1 MDGGANCAPIPPTL
15 NATLRKVDNPLAVIH
30 HSPVSESMTFDLSA
44 RLAERRAAHLYRQRP
59 LLETPQQ
66 PEVVVDGQRLL
77 AFCSNDYLGLA
88 SHPEVIAAMQQGAAK
103 WGVGGG
109 ASHLVIGHSTPHHQ
123 LEEALAEFTGR
134 PRALLFSTG
143 YMANLAAVTALVG
156 QGDTVLQDRL
166 NHASLLDA
174 GLLSGARFSRY
185 LHNDAESLGKRLEKA
200 SGNTLVVTDGV
211 FSMDGDLADLPAICA
226 TAKQRGAWVMVDD
239 AHGFGPLGAT
249 GGGIVEHFGLGMDDV
264 PVLVGTLGKA
274 FGTAGAFVAGSE
286 ELIETLIQFARP
298 YIYTTSQPPA
308 VACATLKSL
317 ELLRSEGWRRE
328 HLNRLVTRFREGAQ
342 QIGLTLMDSPT
353 PIQPVLVGSSER
365 ALRLSALLRERG
377 ILVGAIRPPT
387 VPAGSA
393 RLRITFTAS
402 HSEAQLDRLLLALAE
417 CWALLPKENEDA

>member
-1 MDGGANCAPIPPTL
+1 LP
-15 NATLRKVDNPLAVIH
+15 
-30 HSPVSESMTFDLSA
+30 FDLAS

-66 PEVVVDGQRLL
+66 PEVTVDGERLL

-88 SHPEVIAAMQQGAAK
+88 SHPEVIRAMQQGAER

-109 ASHLVIGHSTPHHQ
+109 ASHLVMGHSTPHHQ
-123 LEEALAEFTGR
+123 LEEALADFTGR

-156 QGDTVLQDRL
+156 KGDTVLEDRI

-185 LHNDAESLGKRLEKA
+185 LHNDADSLAKRLDKA
-200 SGNTLVVTDGV
+200 AGSILVVTDGV
-211 FSMDGDLADLPAICA
+211 FSMDGDLADLPALCA
-226 TAKQRGAWVMVDD
+226 AAKARNAWVMVDD

-249 GGGIVEHFGLGMDDV
+249 GGGIVEHFGLGIDDV

-317 ELLRSEGWRRE
+317 ELLRSEGWRRD
-328 HLNRLVTRFREGAQ
+328 HLNRLIGRFRQGAAE
-342 QIGLTLMDSPT
+342 IGLTLMDSPT
-353 PIQPVLVGSSER
+353 PIQPILIGSSER
-365 ALRLSALLRERG
+365 ALRLSAMLRERG

-393 RLRITFTAS
+393 RLRVTLSAS
-402 HSEAQLDRLLLALAE
+402 HSEAQVERLLSILAE
-417 CWALLPKENEDA
+417 CWNRMAEEPETDA

>member
-1 MDGGANCAPIPPTL
+1 M
-15 NATLRKVDNPLAVIH
+15 
-30 HSPVSESMTFDLSA
+30 SFDLAS

-59 LLETPQQ
+59 LLETPQG

-88 SHPEVIAAMQQGAAK
+88 NHPEVIAAMRAGVEK

-109 ASHLVIGHSTPHHQ
+109 ASHLVIGHSTPHHE

-156 QGDTVLQDRL
+156 QGDTVLEDRI

-185 LHNDAESLGKRLEKA
+185 LHNDAASLAGRLEKA
-200 SGNTLVVTDGV
+200 TGNTLVVTDGV
-211 FSMDGDLADLPAICA
+211 FSMDGDLADLPALCA
-226 TAKQRGAWVMVDD
+226 AAKQKDAWVLVDD

-249 GGGIVEHFGLGMDDV
+249 GAGIVEHFGLGLDDV

-286 ELIETLIQFARP
+286 ALIETLIQFARP

-317 ELLRSEGWRRE
+317 QLLRTESWRRE
-328 HLNRLVTRFREGAQ
+328 HLNTLIARFREGAAA
-342 QIGLTLMDSPT
+342 IGLTLMDSAT
-353 PIQPVLVGSSER
+353 PIQPILIGDSER

-377 ILVGAIRPPT
+377 LLVSAIRPPT

-393 RLRITFTAS
+393 RLRVTLSAA
-402 HSEAQLDRLLLALAE
+402 HSEAQLELLLQALAD
-417 CWALLPKENEDA
+417 CWPLLGEREDA

>member
-1 MDGGANCAPIPPTL
+1 MP
-15 NATLRKVDNPLAVIH
+15 
-30 HSPVSESMTFDLSA
+30 FDLQA
-44 RLAERRAAHLYRQRP
+44 RLAARRAEHLYRQRP
-59 LLETPQQ
+59 LLASPQG

-77 AFCSNDYLGLA
+77 NFCSNDYLGLA
-88 SHPEVIAAMQQGAAK
+88 NHPEVIRAMQDGVAK

-109 ASHLVIGHSTPHHQ
+109 ASHLVIGHSGPHHE

-156 QGDTVLQDRL
+156 QGDTVVEDRL

-185 LHNDAESLGKRLEKA
+185 LHNDAESLGKRLGKA
-200 SGNTLVVTDGV
+200 EGSTLVVTDGV
-211 FSMDGDLADLPAICA
+211 FSMDGDLAELPALCA
-226 TAKQRGAWVMVDD
+226 QARRHGAWMMVDD
-239 AHGFGPLGAT
+239 AHGFGALGAS
-249 GGGIVEHFGLGMDDV
+249 GAGVVEHFGLELDDV

-274 FGTAGAFVAGSE
+274 FGTAGAFVAGSD

-308 VACATLKSL
+308 VACATLKSM

-328 HLNRLVTRFREGAQ
+328 HLQRLVARLREGAA

-353 PIQPVLVGSSER
+353 PIQPVLIGDSAR

-393 RLRITFTAS
+393 RLRITLSAA
-402 HSEAQLDRLLLALAE
+402 HSEAQLERLLQALAE
-417 CWALLPKENEDA
+417 SWRQLVKEAEDA

>member
-1 MDGGANCAPIPPTL
+1 M
-15 NATLRKVDNPLAVIH
+15 
-30 HSPVSESMTFDLSA
+30 SFDLA
-44 RLAERRAAHLYRQRP
+44 TRLAERRVAHLYRQRP
-59 LLETPQQ
+59 LLESPQGPQ
-66 PEVVVDGQRLL
+66 VRVDGRELL

-88 SHPEVIAAMQQGAAK
+88 NHPEVIQAMRDGAAQ

-156 QGDTVLQDRL
+156 QGDTVLEDRL

-185 LHNDAESLGKRLEKA
+185 LHNDAASLASRLEKA
-200 SGNTLVVTDGV
+200 TGNTLVVSDGV
-211 FSMDGDLADLPAICA
+211 FSMDGDLADLPALCA
-226 TAKQRGAWVMVDD
+226 AARQKGAWLMVDD

-249 GGGIVEHFGLGMDDV
+249 GGGIVEHYGLGIEEV
-264 PVLVGTLGKA
+264 PVLVGTLGKG

-317 ELLRSEGWRRE
+317 QLLQTESWRRE
-328 HLNRLVTRFREGAQ
+328 HLNRLIARFRSGAAE
-342 QIGLTLMDSPT
+342 IGLRLMDSPT
-353 PIQPVLVGSSER
+353 PIQPILVGDSER
-365 ALRLSALLRERG
+365 ALRLSVLLRERG
-377 ILVGAIRPPT
+377 LQVGAIRPPT

-393 RLRITFTAS
+393 RLRVTLSAA
-402 HSEAQLDRLLLALAE
+402 HSAAQLEQLLDALAE
-417 CWALLPKENEDA
+417 CWPLVSEHD

>member
-1 MDGGANCAPIPPTL
+1 
-15 NATLRKVDNPLAVIH
+15 
-30 HSPVSESMTFDLSA
+30 MTFDLSA

-66 PEVVVDGQRLL
+66 PEVMVDGQRLL
-77 AFCSNDYLGLA
+77 AFCSNDYLGFA

-143 YMANLAAVTALVG
+143 YMANLAAVTALVV
-156 QGDTVLQDRL
+156 QGDTVLEDRL

-317 ELLRSEGWRRE
+317 ELLSSEGWRRE
-328 HLNRLVTRFREGAQ
+328 HLNRLVARFRECAQ

-402 HSEAQLDRLLLALAE
+402 HSDAQLERLLEALAE

>member
-1 MDGGANCAPIPPTL
+1 MP
-15 NATLRKVDNPLAVIH
+15 
-30 HSPVSESMTFDLSA
+30 FDLAS
-44 RLAERRAAHLYRQRP
+44 RLAERRAAHLYRHRP

-66 PEVVVDGQRLL
+66 PEVAVDGEQLL

-88 SHPEVIAAMQQGAAK
+88 SHPDVVRAMQQGAAR

-109 ASHLVIGHSTPHHQ
+109 ASHLVMGHSTPHHQ

-156 QGDTVLQDRL
+156 LGDTVLEDRI

-185 LHNDAESLGKRLEKA
+185 LHNDVDSLAKRLDKA
-200 SGNTLVVTDGV
+200 AGGTLVVTDGV
-211 FSMDGDLADLPAICA
+211 FSMDGDLANLPALCA
-226 TAKQRGAWVMVDD
+226 TAKAKNAWVMVDD
-239 AHGFGPLGAT
+239 AHGFGPLGKT
-249 GGGIVEHFGLGMDDV
+249 GGGIVEHFGLGIDDV

-317 ELLRSEGWRRE
+317 ELLRSESWRRD
-328 HLNRLVTRFREGAQ
+328 HLNSLIARFRKGASE
-342 QIGLTLMDSPT
+342 IGLTLMDSPT
-353 PIQPVLVGSSER
+353 PIQPILVGSSER
-365 ALRLSALLRERG
+365 ALKLSAALRERG

-387 VPAGSA
+387 VPTGSA
-393 RLRITFTAS
+393 RLRVTFSAS
-402 HSEAQLDRLLLALAE
+402 HSEAQVERLLDILAE
-417 CWALLPKENEDA
+417 CWNRMAKEPEADA

>member
-1 MDGGANCAPIPPTL
+1 
-15 NATLRKVDNPLAVIH
+15 
-30 HSPVSESMTFDLSA
+30 MTFDLAS
-44 RLAERRAAHLYRQRP
+44 RLAARRAEHLYRQRP
-59 LLETPQQ
+59 LLQRPQG
-66 PEVVVDGQRLL
+66 PEVVVDGERLL

-88 SHPEVIAAMQQGAAK
+88 NHPEVIAAMRQGAAK

-109 ASHLVIGHSTPHHQ
+109 ASHLVIGHSTPHHE

-156 QGDTVLQDRL
+156 QGDTVLEDRL

-185 LHNDAESLGKRLEKA
+185 LHNDAGSLASRLKKA
-200 SGNTLVVTDGV
+200 VGHTLVVTDGV

-226 TAKQRGAWVMVDD
+226 EAKQRNAWVMVDD
-239 AHGFGPLGAT
+239 AHGFGPLGTT
-249 GGGIVEHFGLGMDDV
+249 GGGIVEHFGLGLEDV
-264 PVLVGTLGKA
+264 PVLVGTLGKG

-317 ELLRSEGWRRE
+317 ELLRRESWRRE
-328 HLNRLVTRFREGAQ
+328 HLNRLIARFRQGAAE
-342 QIGLTLMDSPT
+342 IGLSLMDSPT
-353 PIQPVLVGSSER
+353 PIQPILVGSSER
-365 ALRLSALLRERG
+365 ALKLSAALRERG

-387 VPAGSA
+387 VPVGSA
-393 RLRITFTAS
+393 RLRVTFSAA
-402 HSEAQLDRLLLALAE
+402 HAEAQVEHLLDVLAE
-417 CWALLPKENEDA
+417 CWNRLAEEPEEHA

>member
-1 MDGGANCAPIPPTL
+1 MP
-15 NATLRKVDNPLAVIH
+15 
-30 HSPVSESMTFDLSA
+30 FDLAS
-44 RLAERRAAHLYRQRP
+44 RLAERRAAHLYRHRP

-66 PEVVVDGQRLL
+66 PEVTVDGEPLL

-88 SHPEVIAAMQQGAAK
+88 SHPDVIRAMRQGAER

-109 ASHLVIGHSTPHHQ
+109 ASHLVMGHSTPHHQ

-156 QGDTVLQDRL
+156 QGDTVLEDRI

-185 LHNDAESLGKRLEKA
+185 LHNDADSLAKRLNKA
-200 SGNTLVVTDGV
+200 SGDTLVVTDGV

-226 TAKQRGAWVMVDD
+226 TAKAKNAWVMVDD
-239 AHGFGPLGAT
+239 AHGFGPLGKT
-249 GGGIVEHFGLGMDDV
+249 GGGIVEHFGLGIDDV

-317 ELLRSEGWRRE
+317 ELLRREGWRRD
-328 HLNRLVTRFREGAQ
+328 HLNGLIARFRQGAAE
-342 QIGLTLMDSPT
+342 IGLTLMDSPT
-353 PIQPVLVGSSER
+353 PIQPILIGSSER
-365 ALRLSALLRERG
+365 ALKLSSALRERG

-393 RLRITFTAS
+393 RLRVTFSAS
-402 HSEAQLDRLLLALAE
+402 HSEAQVEQLLDILAE
-417 CWALLPKENEDA
+417 CWNRMAEEPEANA